1 MTDRFT
7 PPELYGFDAPDEEAS
22 SPTTQYQGI
31 DSPTDIVAHIDQRE
45 AEGMAGLSERWARD
59 EIVSLR
65 EYVAGLLSA
74 LDTARSATHS

>member
-7 PPELYGFDAPDEEAS
+7 PPELYGFDAPDDEAS
-22 SPTTQYQGI
+22 SYHGI
-31 DSPTDIVAHIDQRE
+31 DRPADIVAHIDQRE
-45 AEGMAGLSERWARD
+45 ADGMAGLSERWARD

-74 LDTARSATHS
+74 MNDDRKG